1 MAPSDERLIDCH
13 THVGVDL
20 FFYLNGH
27 VPYGIDFRSLVE
39 QARRYGI
46 ERVLAFPGVSY
57 FGWEGLDLLPPRRST
72 DDFSVPY
79 AFENRRMMSEI
90 FEINEEYAHAAIP
103 FVIVDPARHQKA
115 QVDSLRKLRQK
126 FPICGFKIQGT
137 VIEAPV
143 GHLAGSGRCLV
154 DLAEEWDVPFIIHS
168 SIAPEDQWSQTSTI
182 LDVAESAPKVRF
194 CLAHSCRFDLP
205 SLQRLGQLSNTWVDC
220 SAHGIHCDAA
230 VNNLKVVAEA
240 ERRLPSDYTRPEQVM
255 KDLCE
260 LLPDRLMWGS
270 DAPFYSYAAL
280 HDGKPLAL
288 FSTYEKEVDALSLLS
303 TPQRMDVMRN
313 NALRFLG
320 A

>member
-1 MAPSDERLIDCH
+1 MIDCH

-39 QARRYGI
+39 QARRNGF

-57 FGWEGLDLLPPRRST
+57 FGWEGLDLQPPRQGT

-103 FVIVDPARHQKA
+103 FVIVDPARHQQA
-115 QVDSLRKLRQK
+115 QVDSLRKLRQR
-126 FPICGFKIQGT
+126 FPICGLKIQGT
-137 VIEAPV
+137 VIEAEV
-143 GHLAGSGRCLV
+143 AQLMTSGRCLV
-154 DLAEEWDVPFIIHS
+154 DLAQEWDIPFIIHS
-168 SIAPEDQWSQTSTI
+168 SIAPEDKWSQTATI
-182 LDVAESAPKVRF
+182 LDVAEGAPGVRF

-205 SLQRLGQLSNTWVDC
+205 SLERLNGMLNTWVDC

-230 VNNLKVVAEA
+230 VQNLKVVAEPQ
-240 ERRLPSDYTRPEQVM
+240 RRLPSDYTRPEQVM
-255 KDLCE
+255 KDLCD

-288 FSTYEKEVDALSLLS
+288 FSTYEREAAALCLL
-303 TPQRMDVMRN
+303 TEKQKLDITRN
-313 NALRFLG
+313 NTLRFLG
-320 A
+320 V